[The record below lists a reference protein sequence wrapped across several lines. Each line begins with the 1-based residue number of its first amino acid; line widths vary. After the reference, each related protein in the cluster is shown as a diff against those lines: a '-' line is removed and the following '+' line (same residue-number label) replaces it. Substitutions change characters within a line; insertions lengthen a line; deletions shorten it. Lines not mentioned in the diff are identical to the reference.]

1 MTSSNEVKFLCV
13 IVINIY
19 LNINVMNIYHK
30 MLIKN
35 KIFHQKIMISGKC
48 YFILNSMCIIFY

>member
-1 MTSSNEVKFLCV
+1 MTSSFEVKILWV

-19 LNINVMNIYHK
+19 LNINVMNIYHN

-35 KIFHQKIMISGKC
+35 KIFHQKIMISGKR